1 MVAAAAGSVVRLSSD
16 PAIHPARDAGRR
28 DRSGGRR
35 FARAS
40 VTVAV
45 EVMEIL
51 SAHRDR
57 TVDPAAVDVRWIR
70 RNAAAVVRI
79 A

>member
-16 PAIHPARDAGRR
+16 PAIHPTRDDRR
-28 DRSGGRR
+28 DCSGGRR